1 MNDLLV
7 PQYDP
12 NIIGAKFQND
22 ILPHGLMKFMKGLKY
37 MTVKKEFKDIRTILN
52 AKSLEF
58 MLDRI
63 ENTNSHYEKFL

>member
-22 ILPHGLMKFMKGLKY
+22 ILLHGLMKFMKGLKY